1 MQARTQS
8 GQPLARLAELAE
20 VVSRRQHLPF
30 GMGMSML
37 GNPLPT
43 DSHNLVQRS
52 IPIRSEEQPV
62 SVSAVLRKRP
72 SLPEVIVT
80 TKRPKLVAGK
90 PSSTST
96 SDDEDDQSDDSNDE
110 LKDVR
115 FREYQAEIWSEKFE
129 DLCEFRRLYGHC
141 HVPHTFTDNAP
152 LAQWVKRQRYQFKL
166 KLEGKR
172 STLSDERVRLL
183 NQIGFIWNSHD
194 VVWEERWYELLAFKQ
209 IHGHCIVPSNY
220 DKNPQLAIWVKR
232 QRRQFKFWQENKPT
246 SMTPERIEKLD
257 KLGFSWDCRK
267 NNPSTRPMKGSN
279 SSGEESNP
287 RPAFM
292 AEVQSH
298 FVTKNTNPQARNTT
312 VAPLNETIKK
322 ATGSLVRP
330 MGGFPLPRQPPPPP
344 PATTAMEH
352 RQIQGNEISTRPLGH
367 VLEAPSISVAQA
379 KTSTPSVPSIEN
391 LPCEFLSFSSRKF
404 TKFPKINLSK

>member
-1 MQARTQS
+1 MKASQS
-8 GQPLARLAELAE
+8 GQPLARLAELAD
-20 VVSRRQHLPF
+20 VVSRRQQLPF
-30 GMGMSML
+30 TGMGMTIA
-37 GNPLPT
+37 GNPAPPGT
-43 DSHNLVQRS
+43 DSLTQRS
-52 IPIRSEEQPV
+52 VPVRSEGQPGAV
-62 SVSAVLRKRP
+62 SSGLRKRP
-72 SLPEVIVT
+72 SLPEVLVS
-80 TKRPKLVAGK
+80 TKRPKMVGK

-96 SDDEDDQSDDSNDE
+96 SDDEDDQSEDSNDE

-129 DLCEFRRLYGHC
+129 DLCEFRRQYGHC

-209 IHGHCIVPSNY
+209 MHGHCIVPSNY

-246 SMTPERIEKLD
+246 SMTPERIEKLN

-267 NNPSTRPMKGSN
+267 NIAPTRTSKGSD
-279 SSGEESNP
+279 SSGDESNS
-287 RPAFM
+287 RPVFV
-292 AEVQSH
+292 AESQAH
-298 FVTKNTNPQARNTT
+298 FIVNNNANNPHARNTT
-312 VAPLNETIKK
+312 VVPLNDTLKK

-330 MGGFPLPRQPPPPP
+330 IGGFPLPRPPRPQPPTET
-344 PATTAMEH
+344 ATTSATAMGH
-352 RQIQGNEISTRPLGH
+352 QQIQENDRLAQK
-367 VLEAPSISVAQA
+367 APSISAPDEIGRAHV
-379 KTSTPSVPSIEN
+379 
-391 LPCEFLSFSSRKF
+391 
-404 TKFPKINLSK
+404 